1 VNTVLLDTGPLV
13 SLVNRRERHHDWAAA
28 RFGELA
34 PPLETCE
41 SVLSEACFLLRR
53 YPGGTDAVMA
63 LVERGVVSPSFSL
76 AKEQARV
83 RRFLKRYHETPMSLA
98 DACLVRMSE
107 LIPDSAVMTLDAD
120 FKIYRR
126 HGREL
131 IPLIAPE
138 QF

>member
-1 VNTVLLDTGPLV
+1 MNTVLLDTGPLV
-13 SLVNRRERHHDWAAA
+13 SFINRRERHHAWAATL
-28 RFGELA
+28 FGELA

-53 YPGGTDAVMA
+53 YPGGADAVMA

-76 AKEQARV
+76 AREHARV
-83 RRFLKRYHETPMSLA
+83 RRLLKRYHETPMSLA

-107 LIPDSAVMTLDAD
+107 LMPGSVVMTLDAH

-126 HGREL
+126 HGREV

-138 QF
+138 QP

>member
-1 VNTVLLDTGPLV
+1 MTTVLLDTGPLV
-13 SLVNRRERHHDWAAA
+13 SFINRRERHHGWVAAL
-28 RFGELA
+28 FGDLA

-63 LVERGVVSPSFSL
+63 LVERGVVSPSFRL
-76 AKEQARV
+76 VQEQGRV
-83 RRFLKRYHETPMSLA
+83 RRLLKRYQETPMSLA

-120 FKIYRR
+120 FKVYRR
-126 HGREL
+126 HGREV
-131 IPLIAPE
+131 IPLMAPDG
-138 QF
+138 F

>member
-1 VNTVLLDTGPLV
+1 MTTVLLDTGPLV
-13 SLVNRRERHHDWAAA
+13 SFINRRERHHEWVAA

-53 YPGGTDAVMA
+53 FPGGTEAVMA
-63 LVERGVVSPSFSL
+63 LVERGVVSPSFRL
-76 AKEQARV
+76 VEEQARV
-83 RRFLKRYHETPMSLA
+83 GRLLKRYHETPMSLA

-126 HGREL
+126 HGREA
-131 IPLIAPE
+131 IPVIAPA
-138 QF
+138 QL